1 MAKLAGGEGRLL
13 RDFEAAEGGSGADRL
28 QADEISRRESAVAL
42 SGRNGNTA
50 NAGMGQGAANEGDV
64 LHSGQPNIGDEL
76 AATAQE
82 AYVLLSGDASS
93 DALGGRARFC
103 HRRNLAS
110 NRASA
115 FFIRSET
122 SDQAWAW
129 RPKHGKVQSSRSC
142 VSNTRNAKRI
152 CGRQSL
158 ACLKLDAG
166 SSQEGARSRALL
178 FGDRQPLGKLTSGR
192 TRGVDA
198 HFGHREMFRVR
209 GRVENGALRSR
220 DEHNVL
226 LRAHARGE
234 RPHDLADVE
243 DNDAM
248 VQCDDV
254 FRVLLV

>member
-13 RDFEAAEGGSGADRL
+13 RDFEAAKAGDGADRL
-28 QADEISRRESAVAL
+28 HADEISRRESAVAL

-82 AYVLLSGDASS
+82 AYVLLSDDASS
-93 DALGGRARFC
+93 DALVGRARFS

-122 SDQAWAW
+122 SYQDWAW

-142 VSNTRNAKRI
+142 VSNTRNARK
-152 CGRQSL
+152 S
-158 ACLKLDAG
+158 AG
-166 SSQEGARSRALL
+166 PS
-178 FGDRQPLGKLTSGR
+178 PLP
-192 TRGVDA
+192 A
-198 HFGHREMFRVR
+198 
-209 GRVENGALRSR
+209 
-220 DEHNVL
+220 
-226 LRAHARGE
+226 
-234 RPHDLADVE
+234 
-243 DNDAM
+243 
-248 VQCDDV
+248 
-254 FRVLLV
+254 

>member
-1 MAKLAGGEGRLL
+1 MAKLAGGKGRLL
-13 RDFEAAEGGSGADRL
+13 RDFEAAQAGDCADRL
-28 QADEISRRESAVAL
+28 RADEISRREGAVTL
-42 SGRNGNTA
+42 SGRNGNAA
-50 NAGMGQGAANEGDV
+50 NAGMGEGAANEGDV
-64 LHSGQPNIGDEL
+64 LHSGQPDIGDEL

-82 AYVLLSGDASS
+82 AYVLLSDDASS
-93 DALGGRARFC
+93 DALVGRARFS

-122 SDQAWAW
+122 SYQDWAW
-129 RPKHGKVQSSRSC
+129 RPKLGKVQSSRSC

-158 ACLKLDAG
+158 ARLKLDAG
-166 SSQEGARSRALL
+166 RGQERARSRALL

-234 RPHDLADVE
+234 RPHDVVDVE
-243 DNDAM
+243 DID
-248 VQCDDV
+248 VIVHDDDE
-254 FRVLLV
+254 FRVLL